1 MKLTQPITINHLDV
15 TIAPNIHSRLRWKE
29 YQILNLLIQNSPAA
43 VTRAELVNQ
52 IWKGTYCSDS
62 TINQTIKSIR
72 QKLGDENH
80 DIIKTIPRI
89 GYIIEEKQMVN
100 IFFNPQS
107 VDEYVPEPLR
117 PEPAQATAATAAT
130 AARMTCEQDI
140 QETAT
145 MEDAFFDQPTWA
157 LPPPSRITKTI
168 TRPTVNR
175 SNPLK
180 DVSSAFAARIQQ
192 TKSKIIL
199 GSMAFFIL
207 SPLIMY
213 SFSTIKIPFAS
224 YALELARFNKV
235 NAVTLTCP
243 LGYNSSSSD
252 AFSCKSLTVK
262 FDGVAFDCQ
271 VLGEK

>member
-15 TIAPNIHSRLRWKE
+15 KIAPNIHNRLRWKE

-72 QKLGDENH
+72 QKLGDDNH

-89 GYIIEEKQMVN
+89 GYVIEENQMVN

-107 VDEYVPEPLR
+107 IDE
-117 PEPAQATAATAAT
+117 TAAPETVQPRKAPSPAAEL
-130 AARMTCEQDI
+130 ALEQGI
-140 QETAT
+140 QNASGNEETFY
-145 MEDAFFDQPTWA
+145 EQLTWS

-168 TRPTVNR
+168 NRTTANR
-175 SNPLK
+175 SSSFKN
-180 DVSSAFAARIQQ
+180 VSYASAARLLQ
-192 TKSKIIL
+192 TKNKIIL
-199 GSMAFFIL
+199 AIVAFFIL
-207 SPLIMY
+207 YPLIMY
-213 SFSTIKIPFAS
+213 VFSTIKLPFAS

-235 NAVTLTCP
+235 TAVTLTCP

-252 AFSCKSLTVK
+252 EFACKNLTVK

-271 VLGEK
+271 SLGAK